1 MLRQAHTT
9 YDVGVVPHL
18 AVRVDTFPLV
28 ITTFGE
34 GFEADDL
41 DAFVAGYEGVLARE
55 ARYVNLIDTSALVT
69 LPSAS
74 VRDAL
79 LEFTRRHGEVIAGHC
94 LSTEL
99 VVRNVAVRTA
109 LAAVNWLTPTTTHLA
124 LHASLRP
131 AVSRSL
137 DLVWTHRLETSSAL
151 LAYHDE
157 VMSTQS
163 IPPARPSGAFGKR
176 GLTSSIEGLLRRTR
190 KTQEK

>member
-1 MLRQAHTT
+1 M
-9 YDVGVVPHL
+9 
-18 AVRVDTFPLV
+18 DTFPV
-28 ITTFGE
+28 VVTTFGE
-34 GFEADDL
+34 GFGSDDL
-41 DAFVAGYEGVLARE
+41 ARFAQGYEHVLSRRE
-55 ARYVNLIDTSALVT
+55 RYVNLIDTSALVT
-69 LPSAS
+69 LPAAE

-79 LEFTRRHGEVIAGHC
+79 VEFTRTHAEAITHHC

-109 LAAVNWLTPTTTHLA
+109 LSAVHWLTPSTTHLA

-137 DLVWTHRLETSSAL
+137 DVVWTHGLTTPAAL

-163 IPPARPSGAFGKR
+163 IPPARPSGAFAKR
-176 GLTSSIEGLLRRTR
+176 ALASSIEGLLRRTR
-190 KTQEK
+190 KSGEG